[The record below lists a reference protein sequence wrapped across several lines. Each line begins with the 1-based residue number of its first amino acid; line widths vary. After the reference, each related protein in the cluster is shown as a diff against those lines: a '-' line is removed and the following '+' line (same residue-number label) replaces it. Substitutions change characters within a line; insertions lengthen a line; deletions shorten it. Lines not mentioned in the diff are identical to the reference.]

1 MLEEFCSLEEL
12 ALQDPLGVRNQRTL
26 DQGITMIIDKGLGVR
41 QFQDLLDTAGEYIDF
56 IKLGFGTTVLYPA
69 SVLKEKLLIAKRHGI
84 TVYPGGTFFEV
95 AFHQNKTK
103 DYLFAMKSLGF
114 SKVEISDGTVELP
127 SNQRLEAVK
136 QARAIGL
143 SVITECGKKAAGST
157 IHSDE
162 LIQTLLSDLNAG
174 SSYVIVEGRESGE
187 NVGIYDEKGKIQ
199 DEFALLMEQIQPYT
213 MQVIWEAPKKD
224 QQVELMKWFG
234 PNVNLGNIQP
244 DDIYSVES
252 LRRGLRSDTFF
263 WGNREGKQ

>member
-12 ALQDPLGVRNQRTL
+12 ALQDPLGVRNQRAS

-41 QFQDLLDTAGEYIDF
+41 QFRDLLDTAGDYIDF
-56 IKLGFGTTVLYPA
+56 IKLGFGTTVLYP
-69 SVLKEKLLIAKRHGI
+69 SSILQEKLRIAHQHGV

-95 AFHQNKTK
+95 AFHQNKMK
-103 DYLFAMKSLGF
+103 AYLFAMKSLGF
-114 SKVEISDGTVELP
+114 NKVEISDGTVNLP
-127 SNQRLEAVK
+127 TDQRRESIL
-136 QARAIGL
+136 QARSIGL

-157 IHSDE
+157 IDPEE
-162 LIQTLLSDLNAG
+162 LIQTLLSDLQAG

-187 NVGIYDEKGKIQ
+187 NVGIYDEKGNIQ
-199 DEFALLMEQIQPYT
+199 DGYSLLMEQIQPYT
-213 MQVIWEAPKKD
+213 KQVIWEAPKKD
-224 QQVELMKWFG
+224 QQVELMKWYG